1 MGAPETLW
9 YGSVLYGIRR
19 QSCRHFGGKEVYASW
34 ASSGGDTSK
43 EAYDNADEAVNRGNP
58 TPEQRRLNERRAKVA
73 GSWGEKARAAQ
84 RGELGKYKKK

>member
-1 MGAPETLW
+1 MGFFW
-9 YGSVLYGIRR
+9 
-19 QSCRHFGGKEVYASW
+19 
-34 ASSGGDTSK
+34 GDTSK
-43 EAYDNADEAVNRGNP
+43 DEAVNRGNP

>member
-1 MGAPETLW
+1 MGFFW
-9 YGSVLYGIRR
+9 
-19 QSCRHFGGKEVYASW
+19 
-34 ASSGGDTSK
+34 GDTSK

-58 TPEQRRLNERRAKVA
+58 TPQQRRLNERRAKVA

>member
-19 QSCRHFGGKEVYASW
+19 QSCRHF
-34 ASSGGDTSK
+34 
-43 EAYDNADEAVNRGNP
+43 AYDNADEAVNRGNP